1 MILYRYFARRFLLA
15 FLAVFGVF
23 LGIFILIDMVEQ
35 IRKFDSD
42 AVGFVEIVKLT
53 LLNVP
58 QGLYRILPLIMIL
71 ATLTLF
77 LQLARTSEL
86 VVTRASGR
94 SAMRSLVSPI
104 LVAMLLGVFAV
115 AVFNPIVAA
124 TSKQYEILANRHS
137 GASTSVLS
145 ISREGLW
152 LRQGGPEGQT
162 VIRALRANLDGT
174 ELFDVTFMGFGPD
187 GAPRYRVEAAAAK
200 LAVGMWQVQDAKEWR
215 IAASDNPERDA
226 IRHATMT
233 IASDLTLDQIRDSFG
248 TPASIPFWELPGFIA
263 QLERAG
269 FSARSHKVWLQMELA
284 LPLMLAAMVL
294 VGAGFTMRHTRF
306 GRTGTMVMAALL
318 LGFAIYFLRNFAQIL
333 GDSGQIPVW
342 LAGWSVP
349 VAALL
354 LSLGIL
360 LNLEDG

>member
-1 MILYRYFARRFLLA
+1 MILHNYFGSRFLYA
-15 FLAVFGVF
+15 FLAVFGIF
-23 LGIFILIDMVEQ
+23 LGIFILLDMVEQ

-77 LQLARTSEL
+77 LNLARTSEL
-86 VVTRASGR
+86 VITRASGR
-94 SAMRSLVSPI
+94 SALRSLISPVI
-104 LVAMLLGVFAV
+104 VAMLLGVFAV

-124 TSKQYEILANRHS
+124 TSKQYEILASQHS
-137 GASTSVLS
+137 GDSTSVLS

-174 ELFDVTFMGFGPD
+174 QLFGVSFLGFD
-187 GAPRYRVEAAAAK
+187 AQGAPSYRVEAGSAELTQGA
-200 LAVGMWQVQDAKEWR
+200 WIVQDAKRWD
-215 IAASDNPERDA
+215 IAGSANPERDA
-226 IRHATMT
+226 TRHARLE
-233 IASDLTLDQIRDSFG
+233 ISSDLTLDQIRDSFG
-248 TPASIPFWELPGFIA
+248 TPASIPIWDLPGFIE

-284 LPLMLAAMVL
+284 LPVMMAAMVL

-306 GRTGTMVMAALL
+306 GRTGTMVLIAVL

-333 GDSGQIPVW
+333 GDNGQIPVS
-342 LAGWSVP
+342 LAAWSVP
-349 VAALL
+349 VAAVL

>member
-1 MILYRYFARRFLLA
+1 MILHLYFARRFLIA
-15 FLAVFGVF
+15 FLAVFAIF
-23 LGIFILIDMVEQ
+23 LGIFILLDMVEQ

-71 ATLTLF
+71 ATVTLF
-77 LQLARTSEL
+77 LTLARTSEL
-86 VVTRASGR
+86 VITRASGR
-94 SAMRSLVSPI
+94 SAIRTLISPLIVALVIGAFS
-104 LVAMLLGVFAV
+104 V

-124 TSKQYEILANRHS
+124 TSKQYEILASRHS
-137 GASTSVLS
+137 DAQSSVLS

-162 VIRALRANLDGT
+162 VIHALRANLDGT
-174 ELFDVTFMGFGPD
+174 QLFGVTFMGFGTD
-187 GAPRYRVEAAAAK
+187 GTPKYRVEAAAAE
-200 LAVGMWQVQDAKEWR
+200 LRIGEWFVQDAKEWR
-215 IAASDNPERDA
+215 FEGTPNPERDA
-226 IRHATMT
+226 QKHQTLT

-248 TPASIPFWELPGFIA
+248 TPGSIPIWDLPGFIA

-269 FSARSHKVWLQMELA
+269 FSARSHRVWLQMELA

-306 GRTGTMVMAALL
+306 GRTGTMVLTALMI
-318 LGFAIYFLRNFAQIL
+318 GFGIYFVRNFAQIL
-333 GDSGQIPVW
+333 GDNGQIPVM
-342 LAGWSVP
+342 LAAWSPP
-349 VAALL
+349 VAAIM